1 VAHANSDLTPG
12 EPSAGQLRRALE
24 REERIAA
31 ALRDVGQALGST
43 LELDDLLQ
51 LILSRL
57 QELVEAERA
66 VLYLVDEPRQ
76 VLRCRRATGPPL
88 NLEVPV
94 GEGLVGRVARAG
106 RALRLDEGRQEACF
120 QPRWDDVPGTTSG
133 TALAA
138 PLKNNLGRTI
148 GVLEVVGRREPFTE
162 QDEAILNALS
172 TQAAVAIDNAHLLGT
187 LVERNR
193 QLSATKVQLERRV
206 RDLELLFELERSTAH
221 AASHEELARAVLGR
235 LARACDARAAGLLL
249 RDEETRELVEYTL
262 DVEAPGMRARGGV
275 SEGPLLRAMVANAPL
290 QQTAPPPSDSD
301 LLLPALPF
309 PITTFAAEPLEGD
322 EGTLGALALFNK
334 LDGKAF
340 SEEDLGLLRLVSA
353 NLSTAVRLFDTGR
366 AREREERLTSIGRL
380 LSQVIHDFRSPMTVI
395 SGYVQLMEESDDPAQ
410 RRRYAEEIL
419 AQFEAVASMQRE
431 VLAFARGESDVFVR
445 RVYLDRFF
453 ADLARQLRH
462 EVEGRAVEVVLDV
475 EPKLVGRFDTERLT
489 RALLNLVRNAVEAM
503 GQEGGRVTVG
513 ARRDGA
519 ELSLFVEDT
528 GPGIP
533 EAVQARLFQSFVT
546 ANKEGGTGLGL
557 AIVKRI
563 VEQHGGTV
571 SVDTSPGRTRF
582 DLRLP
587 GQFEAEPKPKVVET
601 PTKAQPPP
609 RSRAS
614 SSSGPSRTRARA
626 PRSKASHPTR
636 RSPPGKRA

>member
-1 VAHANSDLTPG
+1 M
-12 EPSAGQLRRALE
+12 
-24 REERIAA
+24 
-31 ALRDVGQALGST
+31 
-43 LELDDLLQ
+43 
-51 LILSRL
+51 
-57 QELVEAERA
+57 
-66 VLYLVDEPRQ
+66 
-76 VLRCRRATGPPL
+76 
-88 NLEVPV
+88 
-94 GEGLVGRVARAG
+94 EG
-106 RALRLDEGRQEACF
+106 GRQ
-120 QPRWDDVPGTTSG
+120 
-133 TALAA
+133 LAA

-193 QLSATKVQLERRV
+193 QLLATKVQLERRV

-235 LARACDARAAGLLL
+235 LARACDARAAALLL

-262 DVEAPGMRARGGV
+262 DVEAPGLRARGGV
-275 SEGPLLRAMVANAPL
+275 SEGPLLQAMVTDAPL
-290 QQTAPPPSDSD
+290 QQGVPPSEPGAPDP
-301 LLLPALPF
+301 LLSF
-309 PITTFAAEPLEGD
+309 VVTTFAAEPLEGD
-322 EGTLGALALFNK
+322 EGPLGALALFNK
-334 LDGKAF
+334 VDRKAF

-353 NLSTAVRLFDTGR
+353 NLSTAVRLFDTGQ
-366 AREREERLTSIGRL
+366 ARQREERLTSIGRL

-462 EVEGRAVEVVLDV
+462 EVEGRAIEVVLDA
-475 EPKLVGRFDTERLT
+475 EPKLVARFDTERLT

-503 GQEGGRVTVG
+503 REAGGRLTVG
-513 ARRDGA
+513 ARRDGTA
-519 ELSLFVEDT
+519 LRLFVEDT

-563 VEQHGGTV
+563 IEQHGGTV
-571 SVDTSPGRTRF
+571 SVATSPGRTRF

-587 GQFEAEPKPKVVET
+587 GQFEADSKPKVVET
-601 PTKAQPPP
+601 PNKAQNVPKT
-609 RSRAS
+609 RAS
-614 SSSGPSRTRARA
+614 APPSGGALQAHPKGSPAKSRHTPSRPKRTRSASGRA
-626 PRSKASHPTR
+626 GRRPASSKR
-636 RSPPGKRA
+636 V